1 MPFALLAIGIL
12 LVIAAYN
19 NTQDV
24 LASQLKKDISGKTGF
39 IYWIAAII
47 IVGALGYIRPLQ
59 PVSRGFLALILV
71 VLFLTNSGVFAQFNS
86 ALSGAASGDGAV
98 TKAGADAGKSGGAGS
113 VAGEPEPLTVTVKP
127 PSGWSTTLQ

>member
-24 LASQLKKDISGKTGF
+24 LAAQIKKDFSGKTGF
-39 IYWIAAII
+39 IYWIAAIVL
-47 IVGALGYIRPLQ
+47 VGALGYIRPLQ

-71 VLFLTNSGVFAQFNS
+71 VLFLTNSGAFAKFNA
-86 ALSGAASGDGAV
+86 ALSGAASGDAS
-98 TKAGADAGKSGGAGS
+98 AGADAGTAGGGGN
-113 VAGEPEPLTVTVKP
+113 VAGEKTPLTVTVKP
-127 PSGWSTTLQ
+127 SPGWSMTLQ